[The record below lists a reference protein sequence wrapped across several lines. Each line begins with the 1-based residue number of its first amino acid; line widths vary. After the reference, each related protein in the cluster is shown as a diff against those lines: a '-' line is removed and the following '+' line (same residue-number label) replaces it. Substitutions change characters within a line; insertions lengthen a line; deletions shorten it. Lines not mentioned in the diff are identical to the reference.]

1 VKRGPKPAW
10 MLDEEVAKLMELPVR
25 LVRARARLSF
35 FSGARVDEQVPERWW
50 IPREAVEAAVRS
62 RVQPFY
68 SLQSVSRMLDISYPV
83 LYRVTG
89 RVLRLDDPLP
99 PGKKIRALSFFLG
112 TGKALVRI
120 PESELVRLQGGAV
133 AA

>member
-1 VKRGPKPAW
+1 MKPGPKPAL
-10 MLDEEVAKLMELPVR
+10 MLDDEVAKLMELPVR

-35 FSGARVDEQVPERWW
+35 FSGAKVDDEDPMHWW
-50 IPREAVEAAVRS
+50 IPRESVEAAVRS
-62 RVQPFY
+62 KVQPFY
-68 SLQSVSRMLDISYPV
+68 SIRSVSRILDISYPV
-83 LYRVTG
+83 LYQATG
-89 RVLRLDDPLP
+89 KVAKLDDPLP

-120 PESELVRLQGGAV
+120 PESELLRLQGGAK